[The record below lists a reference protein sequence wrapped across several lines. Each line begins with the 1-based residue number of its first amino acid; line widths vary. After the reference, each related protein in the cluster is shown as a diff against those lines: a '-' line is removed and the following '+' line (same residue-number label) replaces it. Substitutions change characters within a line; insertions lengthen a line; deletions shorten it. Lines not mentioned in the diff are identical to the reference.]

1 MHPFDLVG
9 EEGDRVGWRDGL
21 RAEGDKVGVVGG
33 GEGVDGFGGGEGLL
47 AQGYGFAALCGVEDE
62 DTAGKGG
69 DADVAGGPQW
79 PRLDGGCCRGRW
91 RGAGGGRRRGGSRQ
105 GRGMGSQAVMDSG
118 VERFRL
124 AANLEG
130 SHVL

>member
-69 DADVAGGPQW
+69 DADVAAGRSGRGWTADAVGEGGEEQE
-79 PRLDGGCCRGRW
+79 
-91 RGAGGGRRRGGSRQ
+91 AGGGEGVAPGAGDGQSGRDGFRRREVQIGG
-105 GRGMGSQAVMDSG
+105 
-118 VERFRL
+118 
-124 AANLEG
+124 
-130 SHVL
+130 